1 MNLQT
6 LAALAGIFFGIWPL
20 FMNRSGLS
28 GNVSSA
34 IFSLGTLVVLIPVAL
49 GSNGLA
55 LPKANWAMVALACG
69 TAALGLLSF
78 NGMLAGATAKEGG
91 TLFVIMILVQTATPA
106 LYSVMM
112 NGGITP
118 SKLAGFALA
127 IVAGI
132 LLTR

>member
-1 MNLQT
+1 MSLRM

-20 FMNRSGLS
+20 FMNKSGLS

-34 IFSLGTLVVLIPVAL
+34 VFSLGTLVVLIPIAI
-49 GSNGLA
+49 GSNGFN
-55 LPKANWAMVALACG
+55 LPQANWTMVALACG

-78 NGMLAGATAKEGG
+78 NGMLAGASAKEVG
-91 TLFVIMILVQTATPA
+91 TLFVIMILVQTATPS
-106 LYSVMM
+106 LYSVVM
-112 NGGITP
+112 NGGITL
-118 SKLAGFALA
+118 SKLAGFVLA

>member
-1 MNLQT
+1 MSLRM

-20 FMNRSGLS
+20 FMNKSGLS

-49 GSNGLA
+49 GSNGFN
-55 LPKANWAMVALACG
+55 LPQANWAMVAFACV

-78 NGMLAGATAKEGG
+78 NGMLAGATAKEVG
-91 TLFVIMILVQTATPA
+91 TLFVIMILVQTATPS
-106 LYSVMM
+106 LYSVVM
-112 NGGITP
+112 NGGITL

-127 IVAGI
+127 IVAGV